1 MAAVS
6 YSAHDGSDIVAA
18 YWPLF
23 ERQARRFDGV
33 KGAEFDDLVQE
44 AALAG
49 WYYSIRVGL
58 TPTIQIVERACL
70 RYVRSLNTGGWRL
83 IQEGP

>member
-1 MAAVS
+1 MRPVS
-6 YSAHDGSDIVAA
+6 YTAHDGSDTVAA
-18 YWPLF
+18 YWPLY

-44 AALAG
+44 SAIAA
-49 WYYSIRVGL
+49 WVYSIRVGL
-58 TPTIQIVERACL
+58 TPTVQIVERACM

-83 IQEGP
+83 VLEG